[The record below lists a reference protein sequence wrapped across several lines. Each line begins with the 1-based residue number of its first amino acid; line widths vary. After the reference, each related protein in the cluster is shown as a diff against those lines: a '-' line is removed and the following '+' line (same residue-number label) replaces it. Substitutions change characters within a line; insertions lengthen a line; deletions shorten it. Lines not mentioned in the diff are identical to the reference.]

1 MTSHLCLV
9 QCFPHWPLE
18 LLKTTCESRSKTE
31 ESVNSKV
38 AGMVTCVWF
47 AFPFGDQESM
57 SESTTPP
64 SLQALPHL
72 SGCPWAREKLN
83 STLNSKLVLRVPS
96 QEKRRGKKVV
106 GRREWRFPTVP
117 EAFIGSNVSRAPK
130 PSGLSRR
137 IKAKGEDYQKTTG
150 EGNSTALQRCL
161 ERRRGNEEV
170 RPRSASGRSYID
182 LP

>member
-9 QCFPHWPLE
+9 QCFPRWLLE

-57 SESTTPP
+57 SESTAPP

-83 STLNSKLVLRVPS
+83 STLNSKLVLRVKKREGGGKLWGEESGVFPQYLRPS
-96 QEKRRGKKVV
+96 LEAMSPGPQSPLDSPEGLRQKKRITRKPQEK
-106 GRREWRFPTVP
+106 ETLP
-117 EAFIGSNVSRAPK
+117 
-130 PSGLSRR
+130 LC
-137 IKAKGEDYQKTTG
+137 KG
-150 EGNSTALQRCL
+150 A
-161 ERRRGNEEV
+161 
-170 RPRSASGRSYID
+170 
-182 LP
+182 